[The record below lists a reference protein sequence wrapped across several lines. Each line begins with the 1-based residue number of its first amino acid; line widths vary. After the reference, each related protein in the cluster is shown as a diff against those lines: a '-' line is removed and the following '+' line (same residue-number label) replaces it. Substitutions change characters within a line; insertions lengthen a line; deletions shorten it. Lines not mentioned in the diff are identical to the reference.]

1 MIPDHGFWHELADHF
16 SARTDSPLFTAL
28 LILYSLCF
36 LDVLTTILVLMAGGS
51 ELNPLMVA
59 FAASPVMHLLLKWL
73 FVFVVYLLA
82 AGAERSI
89 RYSGLLIM
97 GIAIL
102 YYSFVVLHNAAALA
116 GF

>member
-1 MIPDHGFWHELADHF
+1 MKPETDFWEDLADLF
-16 SARTDSPLFTAL
+16 SSRTDSPLFTAL
-28 LILYSLCF
+28 LILYALCF
-36 LDVLTTILVLMAGGS
+36 FDVLTTILVLMNGGV

-82 AGAERSI
+82 SGAERSI
-89 RYSGLLIM
+89 RHSGLLIM
-97 GIAIL
+97 GVAIL
-102 YYSFVVLHNAAALA
+102 YYLFVILHNTAALA